1 MKNSLEHS
9 LEMRYQDFVK
19 RALREGHA
27 KGATQRDKMRDA
39 ARLWREFKSKHP
51 NQVKGA
57 GKPADEPPVA
67 GDLAVE
73 VVSERPK
80 AAMAGGAAKKKRAP
94 PKRRARA
101 VAPAAPSRLEG
112 GDMEQMAGGEMEG
125 GSFLSHIPIV
135 GPLLG
140 LGVEGNMRVAG
151 EIPSDMV
158 GAGVN
163 PFQALQDLSNPLGM
177 VARTLTGGCA
187 DCDEGLQGGGAGE
200 RIAENI
206 GQTLQNLMPAAMT
219 LVPLLI

>member
-1 MKNSLEHS
+1 
-9 LEMRYQDFVK
+9 MRYQDFVRK
-19 RALREGHA
+19 ALKEGHA
-27 KGATQRDKMRDA
+27 KGANQREKMKDA

-51 NQVKGA
+51 NQVKGG
-57 GKPADEPPVA
+57 GKAPADEPPVA

-112 GDMEQMAGGEMEG
+112 GDMDGGEMEG

-158 GAGVN
+158 GAGAPN
-163 PFQALQDLSNPLGM
+163 PFALLSAVQNPL
-177 VARTLTGGCA
+177 AFAAQTLTGGCA

-200 RIAENI
+200 RIMDNI
-206 GQTLQNLMPAAMT
+206 AGTLQNLMPAALS